1 MVALRPEA
9 SLEVGRRLLD
19 ESLPWSFADG
29 ALVLVLAPSIE
40 EDVLENPDAVSID
53 AHGNLNVQFVLIRR
67 APDSGE
73 ILDVHEQPLL
83 LVPNFALHGEA
94 RVRSYL
100 RGLELALERCVSVV
114 PPEPHLPKH
123 FVFPEVMADSALKTS
138 EDFARALATPERLG
152 SMK

>member
-1 MVALRPEA
+1 MVALRPQA
-9 SLEVGRRLLD
+9 SLELGRRLLD

-29 ALVLVLAPSIE
+29 ALVLVLAPSVE

-53 AHGNLNVQFVLIRR
+53 VHGNLNVQFVLIRR

-73 ILDVHEQPLL
+73 ILDVHEQTLL

-100 RGLELALERCVSVV
+100 RGHDLALERCVSVV
-114 PPEPHLPKH
+114 LPEPHLPAQ
-123 FVFPEVMADSALKTS
+123 FVFPAILADSSLRTS
-138 EDFARALATPERLG
+138 EDFARALTALERLG